1 MRRKGSIF
9 SLWGPLKIRIMLI
22 LVFELLPELLWY
34 RPNAAVYVKANRHP
48 GKCKQPEKARELF
61 EAMIEEGCDVNT
73 VSYTA
78 LVSAY
83 GNSGQIETMEK
94 CSERFQ
100 SAGIQFQANI
110 ATFNI
115 LLDCYG
121 KAGKY
126 ENMSAVMEY
135 MQKYH
140 YSWTITTYNVVI
152 DAFGRAGD
160 LKQMEYL
167 FRLMRSE
174 RIKPSCVTLKAARS
188 VRVEPSVLS
197 SSIESPTSCFS
208 TNNSSPPPNWKGKPK
223 TY

>member
-1 MRRKGSIF
+1 
-9 SLWGPLKIRIMLI
+9 MLI

-61 EAMIEEGCDVNT
+61 EAMIEAGCDVNT
-73 VSYTA
+73 ESYTA

-83 GNSGQIETMEK
+83 GNSGQIET
-94 CSERFQ
+94 
-100 SAGIQFQANI
+100 
-110 ATFNI
+110 
-115 LLDCYG
+115 
-121 KAGKY
+121 
-126 ENMSAVMEY
+126 
-135 MQKYH
+135 
-140 YSWTITTYNVVI
+140 
-152 DAFGRAGD
+152 
-160 LKQMEYL
+160 
-167 FRLMRSE
+167 MRSE

-197 SSIESPTSCFS
+197 SSIESPTFCFS